1 MATRTLNSTPVIPL
15 WAAPDQRQRLEEL
28 TTDQPGTKELPLR
41 RDVRSLGKLLGD
53 TLREQG
59 GLELLKTVEEL
70 RTMAIARRE
79 PDSWS
84 EDWRAPER
92 APSPQQIAAHAR
104 ETISKL
110 SLHRAYQIAKSFALY
125 FELTNLAETNHR
137 KRRRR
142 AAELHPERAPLP
154 GSFRGTLLRMKTNSI
169 SAEQVLEAM
178 RCIEVVPV
186 FTAHPTEVSRR
197 TVLYKRKRISD
208 QLQKLDVLPLTN
220 SEAAERQAQIAAE
233 IAALWQTDE
242 VRRRQPSVVDEIK
255 LGLNYLTGSVIET
268 LPQVY
273 EEMTR
278 AFQDIY
284 GTAVRAEDIPK
295 VISFGSWIGGDR
307 DGNPNVTPTVTRQA
321 LQMAREAIL
330 NFYMSAV
337 GNLIDLISSSEQQAA
352 SSDPLARKLHDYEQL
367 LRKPTARSQH
377 EIYRRFLTIVRER
390 VEAAKSP
397 RAAAEAYRSADE
409 FTTDLTL
416 VRSSLEEN
424 GGEKIARSLLDP
436 LLRQV
441 QCFDFYLHTLDIRQ
455 HAKLHSQAIRDL
467 KTSAAEPPSQQ
478 SLLVLDTLHD
488 VASLKHDF
496 PAGAIQR
503 YVISGATS
511 IEDVLGLIRL
521 MELSGI
527 KVAATTD
534 GNADDP
540 GIMPVPLFESIED
553 LRACPEICRKLWT
566 TNEYQRFLNSWNRN
580 QEIMLGY
587 SDSNK
592 DGGMLTSSWEIF
604 KAHRALHEVARACK
618 VKLRLFHGRGGTVGR
633 GGGPTHRAIVA
644 QPRNAFGGSFRITEQ
659 GEVLNWKYSDPVL
672 TEWNL
677 ELMVAASLETL
688 LRPGQKRNPQQ
699 EQRWAEVME
708 ELSRNAFTFYRE
720 RIAENQDIFTY
731 FHEATPVTELEHARI
746 GSRPA
751 RRGAT
756 KGLEDLRAI
765 PWVFGWMQSRHLLPA
780 WFSVGYAFERFLAE
794 NPGNAEMLR
803 EMMQNFYFFEDLV
816 RNVEIGLAKADMEI
830 ARLYSSLVQDEKL
843 RTRTY
848 SMLLEEFERSLRAVL
863 TVTGQSRLL
872 ETNPVLDRS
881 IRLRNPYVDPL
892 SLIQVEL
899 LRRKWAG
906 EDSAEL
912 NYALAAT
919 INGIAAGL
927 RNTG

>member
-1 MATRTLNSTPVIPL
+1 MATRTLNSTTVMPL
-15 WAAPDQRQRLEEL
+15 WAASDQQQRLEEL

-59 GLELLKTVEEL
+59 GPELLEAVEEL

-84 EDWRAPER
+84 EDSRAPDR
-92 APSPQQIAAHAR
+92 ASPQQIAGHAR
-104 ETISKL
+104 QTISNL
-110 SLHRAYQIAKSFALY
+110 SLQRAYQIAKSFSLY

-154 GSFRGTLLRMKTNSI
+154 GSFRGTLLRMKANGI

-178 RCIEVVPV
+178 RCIEVIPV

-197 TVLYKRKRISD
+197 TVLYKRKRIAE
-208 QLQKLDVLPLTN
+208 QLNKLDLLPLTN
-220 SEAAERQAQIAAE
+220 SEASERQAQIAAE

-273 EEMTR
+273 EEMAR
-278 AFQDIY
+278 AFHEVY
-284 GTAVRAEDIPK
+284 EAEVRAEDIPK

-307 DGNPNVTPTVTRQA
+307 DGNPNVTPAATRQA
-321 LQMAREAIL
+321 LQMARETIL
-330 NFYMSAV
+330 NFFVSAV
-337 GNLIDLISSSEQQAA
+337 GNLIDLISSSEQQAP
-352 SSDPLARKLHDYEQL
+352 SSDRLRDKLDEYQQRL
-367 LRKPTARSQH
+367 SRSAGRSQH
-377 EIYRRFLTIVRER
+377 EIYRRFLMIVRDR
-390 VEAAKSP
+390 ITAAKSP
-397 RAAAEAYRSADE
+397 QGKAEAYHAADE
-409 FTTDLTL
+409 LAADLRL
-416 VRSSLEEN
+416 VRESLEQN
-424 GGEKIARSLLDP
+424 GGKKIAQNLIDP

-455 HAKLHSQAIRDL
+455 HARLHAQAISDL
-467 KTSAAEPPSQQ
+467 KSSAAQPPSQQ
-478 SLLVLDTLHD
+478 SLLVLDTLREM
-488 VASLKHDF
+488 ANLKRDF
-496 PAGAIQR
+496 PAHAIQR

-511 IEDVLGLIRL
+511 IDDVLGVVRL

-527 KVAATTD
+527 KVEAANTSK
-534 GNADDP
+534 NDDP
-540 GIMPVPLFESIED
+540 GIMPVPLFESIDD
-553 LRACPEICRKLWT
+553 LRACPTICRQLWT
-566 TNEYQRFLNSWNRN
+566 AQKYQRMLNSWNRN

-592 DGGMLTSSWEIF
+592 DGGMLTSSWEIYL
-604 KAHRALHEVARACK
+604 AHHGLHHVARQCN

-644 QPRNAFGGSFRITEQ
+644 QPPDGFGGSFRITEQ

-677 ELMVAASLETL
+677 ELMVAASLEAR
-688 LRPGQKRNPQQ
+688 LRPGQKRNPRQ
-699 EQRWAEVME
+699 ENQWWAVMI
-708 ELSRNAFTFYRE
+708 ELSSVAFQFYRQH
-720 RIAENQDIFTY
+720 IAENPDIFAY

-780 WFSVGYAFERFLAE
+780 WFGVGYAFERFMAA
-794 NPGNAEMLR
+794 NPGNAELLR

-830 ARLYSSLVQDEKL
+830 ARLYSSLVQDEAL
-843 RTRTY
+843 RSRTY

-899 LRRKWAG
+899 LRRKRTG
-906 EDSAEL
+906 EDSPQL

>member
-1 MATRTLNSTPVIPL
+1 MASRTKHAPSATPL
-15 WAAPDQRQRLEEL
+15 WAASDQQQRLEEL

-41 RDVRSLGKLLGD
+41 RDVRSLGRLLGD

-59 GLELLKTVEEL
+59 GSELLEAVEEL
-70 RTMAIARRE
+70 RTMAISRRE
-79 PDSWS
+79 PDTWS
-84 EDWRAPER
+84 EEWGTGRSVPAL
-92 APSPQQIAAHAR
+92 QQIAAHAR
-104 ETISKL
+104 QAIHSL
-110 SLHRAYQIAKSFALY
+110 SLPRAYQIAKSFALY

-154 GSFRGTLLRMKTNSI
+154 GSFRGTLLRMKMNGI
-169 SAEQVLEAM
+169 SAQRVLEAM

-197 TVLYKRKRISD
+197 TVLYKRRRISD
-208 QLQKLDVLPLTN
+208 QLQKLDLLPLTN
-220 SEAAERQAQIAAE
+220 SEARERQSQIAAE

-273 EEMTR
+273 EEMAR

-284 GTAVRAEDIPK
+284 GAAVRAEDIPK

-307 DGNPNVTPTVTRQA
+307 DGNPNVTPAVTARA

-330 NFYMSAV
+330 NFYASAV
-337 GNLIDLISSSEQQAA
+337 GNLIDLISSSEQQVA
-352 SSDPLARKLHDYEQL
+352 SSDVLVQKLSNYEQHL
-367 LRKPTARSQH
+367 SRRVVRSEH
-377 EIYRRFLTIVRER
+377 EIYRRFLVIVRER
-390 VEAAKSP
+390 VEAAKSTKRGP
-397 RAAAEAYRSADE
+397 SAYRSADE
-409 FTTDLTL
+409 LSVDLKL
-416 VRSSLEEN
+416 VRSSLERN
-424 GGEKIARSLLDP
+424 GGGKVAESLLDP

-455 HAKLHSQAIRDL
+455 HARLHAQAINDL
-467 KTSAAEPPSQQ
+467 TSSVVEPPSSQ
-478 SLLVLDTLHD
+478 SLLVLDTLRE

-496 PAGAIQR
+496 PAHAIQR

-511 IEDVLGLIRL
+511 IDDVLGLVRL
-521 MELSGI
+521 MELSGV
-527 KVAATTD
+527 KVAATAGD
-534 GNADDP
+534 ADDP
-540 GIMPVPLFESIED
+540 GVMPVPLFESIED
-553 LRACPEICRKLWT
+553 LRACPDICRNLWT
-566 TNEYQRFLNSWNRN
+566 APEYQRFLNSWQRD

-604 KAHRALHEVARACK
+604 KAHRALHDVARSCN

-644 QPRNAFGGSFRITEQ
+644 QPPDAFGGSFRITEQ

-677 ELMVAASLETL
+677 ELMVAASLEAL
-688 LRPGQKRNPQQ
+688 LRPGQKRNREQ
-699 EQRWAEVME
+699 EERWAEVME
-708 ELSRNAFTFYRE
+708 ELSQHAFQFYRE
-720 RIAENQDIFTY
+720 RIAENPDIFAY
-731 FHEATPVTELEHARI
+731 FHEATPITELEHARI

-780 WFSVGYAFERFLAE
+780 WFGVGYAFERFIAA
-794 NPGNAEMLR
+794 NPGNAQLLR
-803 EMMQNFYFFEDLV
+803 EMMQNFYFFEDLL

-830 ARLYSSLVQDEKL
+830 ARLYSSLVQDEAL

-863 TVTGQSRLL
+863 SVTGQSRLL

-899 LRRKWAG
+899 LRRKRAG
-906 EDSAEL
+906 EDSPQL

>member
-1 MATRTLNSTPVIPL
+1 MASRTTTAAPATPL
-15 WAAPDQRQRLEEL
+15 WAASDQKQRLEEL
-28 TTDQPGTKELPLR
+28 TTDQSGTKELPLR

-59 GLELLKTVEEL
+59 GRELLEAVEEL

-79 PDSWS
+79 PDTWS
-84 EDWRAPER
+84 AEWGEGRPAP
-92 APSPQQIAAHAR
+92 AAQQIAAHAR
-104 ETISKL
+104 QAINDL

-154 GSFRGTLLRMKTNSI
+154 GSFRGTLLRMKTNGI
-169 SAEQVLEAM
+169 SAEHVLEAM

-208 QLQKLDVLPLTN
+208 QLQKLDLLPLTN
-220 SEAAERQAQIAAE
+220 SEAAQRQAQIAAE

-255 LGLNYLTGSVIET
+255 LGLNYFTGTVIET

-273 EEMTR
+273 EEMAR
-278 AFQDIY
+278 AFQDVY
-284 GTAVRAEDIPK
+284 GAEVAAEDIPEM
-295 VISFGSWIGGDR
+295 ISFGSWIGGDR
-307 DGNPNVTPTVTRQA
+307 DGNPNVTPAVTRQA

-330 NFYMSAV
+330 NFYTSAV
-337 GNLIDLISSSEQQAA
+337 GNLIDLISSSEQQVA
-352 SSDPLARKLHDYEQL
+352 SSDLLVEKLSDYEPQL
-367 LRKPTARSQH
+367 SRQTVRSQH
-377 EIYRRFLTIVRER
+377 EIYRRFLMIIQQRIA
-390 VEAAKSP
+390 AAKSP
-397 RAAAEAYRSADE
+397 LAITEGYHTAAELTAD
-409 FTTDLTL
+409 LRL
-416 VRSSLEEN
+416 VRSSLEQN
-424 GGEKIARSLLDP
+424 GGEKIARNLLDP

-455 HAKLHSQAIRDL
+455 HARLHAQATSDL
-467 KTSAAEPPSQQ
+467 KSSAGQPPSAQ
-478 SLLVLDTLHD
+478 SLLVLDTLRE
-488 VASLKHDF
+488 VASLKNGF
-496 PAGAIQR
+496 PPRAIQQ

-511 IEDVLGLIRL
+511 IDDVLGLVRL

-527 KVAATTD
+527 KVAASESAEA
-534 GNADDP
+534 NDP
-540 GIMPVPLFESIED
+540 GVMPVPLFESIED

-566 TNEYQRFLNSWNRN
+566 TPEYQRFLNSWNGN

-604 KAHRALHEVARACK
+604 KAHRALHDVARACN

-644 QPRNAFGGSFRITEQ
+644 QPAGAFGGSFRITEQ

-677 ELMVAASLETL
+677 ELMVAASLEAL
-688 LRPGQKRNPQQ
+688 LRPGQKRNPGQ
-699 EQRWAEVME
+699 EERWAAVME
-708 ELSRNAFTFYRE
+708 ELSQHAFQFYRE
-720 RIAENQDIFTY
+720 RIAENPDIFAY
-731 FHEATPVTELEHARI
+731 FHESTPVTELEHARI

-780 WFSVGYAFERFLAE
+780 WFGVGYAFERFIAAS
-794 NPGNAEMLR
+794 PGNAELLR
-803 EMMQNFYFFEDLV
+803 EMMQSFYFFEDLV

-830 ARLYSSLVQDEKL
+830 ARLYSSLVRDEKL
-843 RTRTY
+843 RTRNY

-863 TVTGQSRLL
+863 TVTGQDRLL

-899 LRRKWAG
+899 LRRKRSG
-906 EDSAEL
+906 EDSPQL

>member
-1 MATRTLNSTPVIPL
+1 
-15 WAAPDQRQRLEEL
+15 
-28 TTDQPGTKELPLR
+28 
-41 RDVRSLGKLLGD
+41 
-53 TLREQG
+53 
-59 GLELLKTVEEL
+59 
-70 RTMAIARRE
+70 
-79 PDSWS
+79 
-84 EDWRAPER
+84 
-92 APSPQQIAAHAR
+92 
-104 ETISKL
+104 
-110 SLHRAYQIAKSFALY
+110 
-125 FELTNLAETNHR
+125 
-137 KRRRR
+137 
-142 AAELHPERAPLP
+142 
-154 GSFRGTLLRMKTNSI
+154 
-169 SAEQVLEAM
+169 
-178 RCIEVVPV
+178 
-186 FTAHPTEVSRR
+186 
-197 TVLYKRKRISD
+197 
-208 QLQKLDVLPLTN
+208 LTN
-220 SEAAERQAQIAAE
+220 SEASERQAQIAAE

-273 EEMTR
+273 EEMAR
-278 AFQDIY
+278 AFNEIY
-284 GTAVRAEDIPK
+284 GAEVRAEDIPR

-307 DGNPNVTPTVTRQA
+307 DGNPNVTPAVTRRA

-330 NFYMSAV
+330 NFYASAV
-337 GNLIDLISSSEQQAA
+337 GNLIDLISSSEEQAA
-352 SSDPLARKLHDYEQL
+352 SSDRLTEKLNHYEQRL
-367 LRKPTARSQH
+367 PYAAIRSQH
-377 EIYRRFLTIVRER
+377 EIYRRFLMIVMDRIT
-390 VEAAKSP
+390 AAKSP
-397 RAAAEAYRSADE
+397 HGKAEGYHAADE
-409 FTTDLTL
+409 FAADLRL
-416 VRSSLEEN
+416 VRDSLGQN
-424 GGEKIARSLLDP
+424 GGAKIAHNLIDP
-436 LLRQV
+436 LLRQI
-441 QCFDFYLHTLDIRQ
+441 QCFDFYLYTLDIRQ
-455 HAKLHSQAIRDL
+455 HAKLHTQAISDL
-467 KTSAAEPPSQQ
+467 KSSAAEPPSSQ
-478 SLLVLDTLHD
+478 SLLVLDTLRE
-488 VASLKHDF
+488 VADLKRDF
-496 PAGAIQR
+496 PPHAIQL

-511 IEDVLGLIRL
+511 IDDVLGLVRL

-527 KVAATTD
+527 KVEATNT
-534 GNADDP
+534 GNSDDP

-553 LRACPEICRKLWT
+553 LRACSKICRQLWST
-566 TNEYQRFLNSWNRN
+566 GEYQRFLNSWNRN

-604 KAHRALHEVARACK
+604 KAHHALHDVARACN

-644 QPRNAFGGSFRITEQ
+644 QPPDAFGGSFRITEQ
-659 GEVLNWKYSDPVL
+659 GEVLNWKYSDSVL

-677 ELMVAASLETL
+677 ELMVAASLEAL
-688 LRPGQKRNPQQ
+688 LRPGQKRNRD
-699 EQRWAEVME
+699 EEHRWADVME
-708 ELSRNAFTFYRE
+708 ELSQDAFRFYRE
-720 RIAENQDIFTY
+720 RVAENPDIFAY
-731 FHEATPVTELEHARI
+731 FHDATPVTELEHARI

-780 WFSVGYAFERFLAE
+780 WFGVGYAFKRFIAA
-794 NPGNAEMLR
+794 NPGNAELLR

-830 ARLYSSLVQDEKL
+830 ARLYSSLVQDEAL

-899 LRRKWAG
+899 LRRKRTG
-906 EDSAEL
+906 EDSPHL